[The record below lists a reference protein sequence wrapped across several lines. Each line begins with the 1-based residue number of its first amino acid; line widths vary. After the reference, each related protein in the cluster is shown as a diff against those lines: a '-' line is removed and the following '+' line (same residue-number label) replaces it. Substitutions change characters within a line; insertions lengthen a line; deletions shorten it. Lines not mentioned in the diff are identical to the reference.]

1 MLKLIR
7 GVTDTLQITI
17 TDDMGELYKLQSGD
31 KLKLG
36 IKRNWQDADYD
47 VCKAVTSDDLQGD
60 GYIISFA
67 PEDTINLI
75 PSYCYYFDVGLQ
87 TADGDY
93 YMIIP
98 CSQCVILPAITQK
111 EATQ

>member
-1 MLKLIR
+1 MIIIIR
-7 GVTDTLQITI
+7 GTTQNLLITI
-17 TDDMGELYKLQSGD
+17 TDEVGEIYKLQDGD
-31 KLKLG
+31 VLRFG
-36 IKRNWQDADYD
+36 IKRNWQDTDYG
-47 VCKAVTSDDLQGD
+47 VCKEITSDNLQDD
-60 GYIISFA
+60 GYIIALA
-67 PEDTINLI
+67 PEDTLNLLAEN
-75 PSYCYYFDVGLQ
+75 YYFDVGLQ